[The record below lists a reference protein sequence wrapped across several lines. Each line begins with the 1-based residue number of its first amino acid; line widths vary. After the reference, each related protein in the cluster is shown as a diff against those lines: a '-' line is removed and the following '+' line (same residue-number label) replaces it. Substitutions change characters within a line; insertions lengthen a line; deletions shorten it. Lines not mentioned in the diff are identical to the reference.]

1 MATGR
6 KAIHLEMRGGKN
18 NRQRVWEA
26 IRSAAESFTSA
37 QVARKARVDHATVRT
52 YLQGLMKGGYV
63 TVIGGGRTDGRFEE
77 QTLTLTNDVGAEAP
91 AVTRDGKA
99 STAGTGTEAMWRTL
113 RILGELDA
121 QELANQASIAT
132 PTTRS
137 TAMRYLQWLVH
148 AGYVQI
154 VSKGAPGKPAR
165 YRLIPQR
172 YSGPRPPM
180 IQRIG
185 QVFDPNLGKVVY
197 RQPEPEG
204 DE

>member
-6 KAIHLEMRGGKN
+6 KQIHLEMRGGKS

-26 IRSAAESFTSA
+26 IRSAAESFTSYKVSRQA
-37 QVARKARVDHATVRT
+37 KVDQATVRT
-52 YLQGLMKGGYV
+52 YLHGLIKGGYV
-63 TVIGGGRTDGRFEE
+63 TVLSGGRFEE
-77 QTLTLTNDVGAEAP
+77 QTFALANDVGAEAP
-91 AVTRDGKA
+91 AVTRDGQPSKA
-99 STAGTGTEAMWRTL
+99 GAGTEAMWRTL

-121 QELANQASIAT
+121 EELAKQASIAA
-132 PTTRS
+132 PTTRT
-137 TAMRYLQWLVH
+137 TAQRYLQWLVH

-180 IQRIG
+180 IQRVG

-197 RQPEPEG
+197 RQPEPEV
-204 DE
+204 EE

>member
-1 MATGR
+1 MAAGR
-6 KAIHLEMRGGKN
+6 KPVHLEMRGGKG

-26 IRSAAESFTSA
+26 IRAAAEGFTSDK
-37 QVARKARVDHATVRT
+37 VAHKAKVDHATVRT
-52 YLQGLMKGGYV
+52 YLQGLIKGGYV
-63 TVIGGGRTDGRFEE
+63 TVLSGGRFET
-77 QTLTLTNDVGAEAP
+77 QTFALTNDVGAEAP
-91 AVTRDGKA
+91 AVTRNGKA

-113 RILGELDA
+113 RILGEMDA
-121 QELANQASIAT
+121 QELASQASIAA
-132 PTTRS
+132 PTTRA
-137 TAMRYLQWLVH
+137 TAQRYLQWLVS
-148 AGYVQI
+148 AGYVQ
-154 VSKGAPGKPAR
+154 VVAKGTPGKPAR

>member
-1 MATGR
+1 MAAGR

-26 IRSAAESFTSA
+26 IRAAADSFTSYK
-37 QVARKARVDHATVRT
+37 VARKSNVDHATVRT

-63 TVIGGGRTDGRFEE
+63 NVLSGGRFEE
-77 QTLTLTNDVGAEAP
+77 QTFALANDVGAEAP

-99 STAGTGTEAMWRTL
+99 STAGSGTEAMWRSL

-121 QELANQASIAT
+121 QELADQASIAT

-148 AGYVQI
+148 AGYVQV